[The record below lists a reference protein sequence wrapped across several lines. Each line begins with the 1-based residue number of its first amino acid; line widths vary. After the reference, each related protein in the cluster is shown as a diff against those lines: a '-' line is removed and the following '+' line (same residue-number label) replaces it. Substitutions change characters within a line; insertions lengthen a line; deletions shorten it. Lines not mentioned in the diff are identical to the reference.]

1 MTIQDPVISQFIAQE
16 KKRQESTL
24 DLIASENTTSF
35 AVMQAQG
42 SVLTNKYAEGYP
54 QHRYYQG
61 CENVDTIEDC
71 AIDRATTLFSC
82 TYANVQPH
90 SGSNA
95 NAAVFLALLQPG
107 DTLLGMDLGAGGH
120 LTHGA
125 SVSFSGKM
133 YKAVSYGVDKNGWID
148 YAQVENLAQKHHPK
162 LIIAGGSAYPRIID
176 FKRFKEIA
184 SSVGA
189 YLMVDMAHFAG
200 LVAGGVY
207 PSPVPYADVITSTTH
222 KTLRG
227 PRGGLI
233 LTQDRDLAQRI
244 DSAVFPG
251 IQGGPLP
258 HVIAAKAVAFYEA
271 MSPDFARYANQV
283 IENAKAM
290 ADVLLRHGC
299 TLSTQGTDTH
309 LLLIDLRPQNLT
321 GKQVAEI
328 LEVAGLI
335 CNKNAVPFD
344 TQPPSVTSGIRI
356 GTAALTTRGF
366 GTDECRMVARVIAD
380 LLEVMSAQSEDID
393 TMIQVAQDKVRELTQ
408 QFPLFNF
415 QGDL

>member
-1 MTIQDPVISQFIAQE
+1 
-16 KKRQESTL
+16 
-24 DLIASENTTSF
+24 
-35 AVMQAQG
+35 
-42 SVLTNKYAEGYP
+42 
-54 QHRYYQG
+54 
-61 CENVDTIEDC
+61 
-71 AIDRATTLFSC
+71 
-82 TYANVQPH
+82 
-90 SGSNA
+90 
-95 NAAVFLALLQPG
+95 
-107 DTLLGMDLGAGGH
+107 
-120 LTHGA
+120 
-125 SVSFSGKM
+125 
-133 YKAVSYGVDKNGWID
+133 
-148 YAQVENLAQKHHPK
+148 
-162 LIIAGGSAYPRIID
+162 
-176 FKRFKEIA
+176 
-184 SSVGA
+184 
-189 YLMVDMAHFAG
+189 MAHFAG

-290 ADVLLRHGC
+290 ADVLLRHGF